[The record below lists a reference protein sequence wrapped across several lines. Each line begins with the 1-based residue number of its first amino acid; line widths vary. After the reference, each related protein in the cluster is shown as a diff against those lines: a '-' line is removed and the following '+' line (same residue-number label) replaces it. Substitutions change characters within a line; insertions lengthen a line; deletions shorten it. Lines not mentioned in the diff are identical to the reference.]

1 MPIAALR
8 QVERKPFFVHRVP
21 WPRPCAG
28 VLSLFHGPRFLRS
41 LEIFDCDS
49 EDTLLRDIRVN
60 GMTLGICGHSMICF
74 LLGPLLGIDQPTAA
88 MMGVMEGL
96 VEGVAVAMLH
106 ERYR

>member
-1 MPIAALR
+1 
-8 QVERKPFFVHRVP
+8 
-21 WPRPCAG
+21 
-28 VLSLFHGPRFLRS
+28 
-41 LEIFDCDS
+41 
-49 EDTLLRDIRVN
+49 
-60 GMTLGICGHSMICF
+60 MICF